1 MKKNKVKRINFE
13 ILLNFVFLDSISDV
27 PQFIST
33 KHGNLQLLDSKGYIY
48 NKERTR
54 GTKTHWDCTGRRK
67 FGCKSR
73 LVTLEGKIVNQT
85 KVHNHLPAEITKKK
99 EFMKQKHTEGTV
111 MIQESLVVEPDLI
124 L

>member
-1 MKKNKVKRINFE
+1 M
-13 ILLNFVFLDSISDV
+13 LNFVFLDSISDV

-85 KVHNHLPAEITKKK
+85 KVHNHLPAEISPKK
-99 EFMKQKHTEGTV
+99 EFMKQKHTGTV

>member
-1 MKKNKVKRINFE
+1 MKRIKFE

-85 KVHNHLPAEITKKK
+85 KVHNHLPTEISPKKQLIR
-99 EFMKQKHTEGTV
+99 QKHIGTV

-124 L
+124 P

>member
-1 MKKNKVKRINFE
+1 M
-13 ILLNFVFLDSISDV
+13 
-27 PQFIST
+27 
-33 KHGNLQLLDSKGYIY
+33 LDSKGYIY

-85 KVHNHLPAEITKKK
+85 KVHNHLPTEISPKKA
-99 EFMKQKHTEGTV
+99 FIKQKNTGTV
-111 MIQESLVVEPDLI
+111 VIQESLVVEPDL
-124 L
+124 LLLKEKL